1 MDLQDHLT
9 PSTGKRAA
17 KRLRCVRWLGA
28 LAGCEKMPV
37 GLMNKQ
43 NPEDEDPELRE
54 AGIDADAARFVE
66 RKRTR
71 GGTSARTKWQFR

>member
-1 MDLQDHLT
+1 M
-9 PSTGKRAA
+9 
-17 KRLRCVRWLGA
+17 CA

-37 GLMNKQ
+37 GLMNKT
-43 NPEDEDPELRE
+43 NPAHEDPELQE

-71 GGTSARTKWQFR
+71 E